1 MRMGPMAVTDGR
13 RRGERREMQRSRD
26 SLDSDSNKVCYIRES
41 LLGVLRAGGNWFAV
55 VVLLLA
61 LEKVET

>member
-1 MRMGPMAVTDGR
+1 MAVTDGR
-13 RRGERREMQRSRD
+13 RRDERREMWRSRD
-26 SLDSDSNKVCYIRES
+26 SLDSDSNKVCYIRKS
-41 LLGVLRAGGNWFAV
+41 LFGVMRAGENWFAV